1 MVSLAAGSRKEASI
15 MTIFIVW
22 FLYGS
27 ALVALARW
35 SRGRDVLLPGKVG
48 VLVQALAYVA
58 TYVSA
63 VALVGFAG
71 LCHKWGLQMTLIA
84 AGNMWLGTWFVYRF
98 LAWPTR
104 LWQRKLNA
112 KTPAEMLG
120 KAAGSPALKSYLG
133 LLSGILLIVYASAVF
148 KGAAIMLSG
157 ATSLSQNVCLW
168 LLVGL
173 VAASVSWGGLRGVLF
188 TEALQ
193 GGIMVLG
200 VLALLFAILK
210 AVGGPLEGLSA
221 LASLE
226 PTTQADRGFTALS
239 SGQGGLFI
247 FSLVAVTSIGVWAQ
261 PQLVQ
266 RHFALKS
273 PVEACKVIP
282 FAMLAIAIV
291 VGGAYFSGALSRLVI
306 GPDVESVDSVLPILI
321 RRLLPEAGTQLFA
334 LAIISA
340 SLSTASALLHIV
352 AASLTNDVVGKSP
365 GRKTWMFIVPLCAI
379 GSGIFAMKNSQ
390 IIAMICTTSWTLLA
404 AAILVPYL
412 TLLVVGDRFGKVTFW
427 ASSVSGLAAA
437 LGWFAAGYAPT
448 STGIL
453 HMSAPGLL
461 GAIHPFFVSIPV
473 SFVVLALSGTL
484 AMILEARTS
493 TIASEE

>member
-1 MVSLAAGSRKEASI
+1 
-15 MTIFIVW
+15 MTVFLVW
-22 FLYGS
+22 FFYGA
-27 ALVALARW
+27 ALIGLAKW
-35 SRGRDVLLPGKVG
+35 SRGKDVLLPGKVG

-104 LWQRKLNA
+104 LWQRKLGA
-112 KTPAEMLG
+112 RTPAEMLG
-120 KAAGSPALKSYLG
+120 KAAGSSALKTYLG
-133 LLSGILLIVYASAVF
+133 LLSGVLLIVYASAVF

-157 ATSLSQNVCLW
+157 ATFLPQNVCLW
-168 LLVGL
+168 ILVAV

-193 GGIMVLG
+193 GGIMFLG
-200 VLALLFAILK
+200 VLALLFAVLK
-210 AVGGPLEGLSA
+210 AVGGPLEGISA
-221 LASLE
+221 LAALE
-226 PTTQADRGFTALS
+226 PTAQADRGFTALS

-273 PVEACKVIP
+273 PGEARRVIP

-291 VGGAYFSGALSRLVI
+291 VGGAYFAGAMSPLVI
-306 GPDVESVDSVLPILI
+306 GPEVESVDSVLPILI

-334 LAIISA
+334 LAVISA

-352 AASLTNDVVGKSP
+352 AASVANDVFGRSP
-365 GRKTWMFIVPLCAI
+365 GRKVWMIIVPLCAAA
-379 GSGIFAMKNSQ
+379 SGLFAMKNSQ
-390 IIAMICTTSWTLLA
+390 IIAMICTTSWTLLS

-412 TLLVVGDRFGKVTFW
+412 ALLTAGDRFGKATFW
-427 ASSVSGLAAA
+427 VSSVSGLVTA
-437 LGWFAAGYAPT
+437 LAWFVAGYAPT
-448 STGIL
+448 SMGIL
-453 HMSAPGLL
+453 HMSAPGLM

-473 SFVVLALSGTL
+473 SFGGFLVSASAAALFSPQV
-484 AMILEARTS
+484 S
-493 TIASEE
+493 TAVEDE

>member
-1 MVSLAAGSRKEASI
+1 
-15 MTIFIVW
+15 MTIFLVW
-22 FLYGS
+22 LLYGA

-35 SRGRDVLLPGKVG
+35 SGGRDVLLPGKVG
-48 VLVQALAYVA
+48 VLIQALAYVA

-71 LCHKWGLQMTLIA
+71 LCHKWGLQMTLVA
-84 AGNMWLGTWFVYRF
+84 SGNMWLGTWFVYRF

-133 LLSGILLIVYASAVF
+133 LLSGLLLIVYASAVF

-157 ATSLSQNVCLW
+157 STGLSQNVCLW
-168 LLVGL
+168 LLVAL

-188 TEALQ
+188 TEAFQ

-200 VLALLFAILK
+200 VLALLFAVIK
-210 AVGGPLEGLSA
+210 AVGGPVEGFSA
-221 LASLE
+221 LAALE
-226 PTTQADRGFTALS
+226 PTPQADRGFTALS

-273 PVEACKVIP
+273 PTEAHRVIP

-306 GPDVESVDSVLPILI
+306 GPEVESVDSVLPLLI
-321 RRLLPEAGTQLFA
+321 RRLLPEAGIQLFT

-352 AASLTNDVVGKSP
+352 AASLTNDVFGKSP
-365 GRKTWMFIVPLCAI
+365 GRRTWMLIVPLCTVA
-379 GSGIFAMKNSQ
+379 SGVFAMRNSQ
-390 IIAMICTTSWTLLA
+390 IIAMICTTSWTVLA

-412 TLLVVGDRFGKVTFW
+412 TLLSVGDRFGKVTFW
-427 ASSVSGLAAA
+427 ASSLSGLMTA
-437 LGWFAAGYAPT
+437 LGWYVAGYAPT

-453 HMSAPGLL
+453 HTSAPGIM
-461 GAIHPFFVSIPV
+461 GAIHPFFVAIPASFTVMVLSAAV
-473 SFVVLALSGTL
+473 ST
-484 AMILEARTS
+484 ILEPRAARV
-493 TIASEE
+493 APED

>member
-1 MVSLAAGSRKEASI
+1 
-15 MTIFIVW
+15 MTIFLVW
-22 FLYGS
+22 FLYGA

-48 VLVQALAYVA
+48 VLIQALAYVA

-120 KAAGSPALKSYLG
+120 KAAKSPALKSYLG
-133 LLSGILLIVYASAVF
+133 LLSGVLLIVYASAVF

-157 ATSLSQNVCLW
+157 ATGLSQNACLW

-188 TEALQ
+188 TEAFQ

-200 VLALLFAILK
+200 VLALLFAIIR

-221 LASLE
+221 LAALA
-226 PTTQADRGFTALS
+226 PTAQADRGFTALS

-273 PVEACKVIP
+273 PAEARRVIP

-306 GPDVESVDSVLPILI
+306 GPEVESVDSVLPILI
-321 RRLLPEAGTQLFA
+321 RRLLPEAGTQFFA

-352 AASLTNDVVGKSP
+352 AASLTNDVFGKNP
-365 GRKTWMFIVPLCAI
+365 GRKTWMLIVPLCAA

-412 TLLVVGDRFGKVTFW
+412 SLITMGDRFGRMTFW
-427 ASSVSGLAAA
+427 ASSLAGLGSA
-437 LGWFAAGYAPT
+437 LAWYAAGYAPT
-448 STGIL
+448 AAGIL
-453 HMSAPGLL
+453 HVSAPGIW

-473 SFVVLALSGTL
+473 SVAVFALFGLLESLLAPEVSS
-484 AMILEARTS
+484 AMP
-493 TIASEE
+493 EE